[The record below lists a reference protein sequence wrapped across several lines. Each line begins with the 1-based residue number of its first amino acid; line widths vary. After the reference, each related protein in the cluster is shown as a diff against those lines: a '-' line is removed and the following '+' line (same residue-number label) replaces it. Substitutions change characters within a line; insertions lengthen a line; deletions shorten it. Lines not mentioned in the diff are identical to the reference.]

1 MFGGDQRLV
10 DEGRTRIRDGG
21 YFVLGTILAMEV
33 PTDKGR
39 YIRKCV
45 QSEVRLRRGELE
57 VSMSGTIAC
66 YGGAHIKFFGC
77 SRMPAGQPS
86 KGDNCWGGR
95 VSRGML
101 YQARTREAFF
111 IGRKECIH

>member
-66 YGGAHIKFFGC
+66 YGGAHIKFLVVVYA
-77 SRMPAGQPS
+77 SRSTKQRRQLLGRSSKQRNVVPS
-86 KGDNCWGGR
+86 
-95 VSRGML
+95 
-101 YQARTREAFF
+101 
-111 IGRKECIH
+111 